1 MRTCS
6 GYKLSR
12 QKRNPAHPELV
23 KPPEHPVE
31 KGDSVLG
38 EVKFGCVCTMD
49 YLESCCCRN
58 VKSFE
63 WSSPIITVSLL
74 VCPVPKCLRSLCQQY
89 SWGARWTPGG
99 SIQRHVSYFLYF
111 SDLFILNHFFP
122 RLSTWCPAK
131 PVKAQA
137 SCPTPISPYPHFR
150 Q

>member
-1 MRTCS
+1 M
-6 GYKLSR
+6 
-12 QKRNPAHPELV
+12 AHPVV

-38 EVKFGCVCTMD
+38 EVKFGCVCTVD

-58 VKSFE
+58 ITSFE

-89 SWGARWTPGG
+89 SWGAGWTPGG

-111 SDLFILNHFFP
+111 SQYLINAGKPFVHIYTKSLF
-122 RLSTWCPAK
+122 PAS
-131 PVKAQA
+131 VDMVSSQT
-137 SCPTPISPYPHFR
+137 SQGSG
-150 Q
+150 